1 MEIDKSEQDG
11 QFYWRIKD
19 NNHKIIGVGGEGFTT
34 KQHASVSL
42 DNLVHEIVQDG
53 LGSDQF
59 VIFRKEHWDTAT
71 HRLQMMMLAGESQ
84 QAVQEFLAS
93 MKGAQL

>member
-42 DNLVHEIVQDG
+42 DNLVQEITQDA
-53 LGSDQF
+53 LGSDEF
-59 VIFRKEHWDTAT
+59 VIFRKEHWEEAI
-71 HRLQMMMLAGESQ
+71 HRLQMMVLAGESK
-84 QAVQEFLAS
+84 QAVQQFLDS